1 LKVIL
6 VYNIINYGA
15 SLKNEAFG
23 SNLGKRIAF
32 NRSMKTK
39 KIKKETKSTKIPMS
53 KLAEPEEAL
62 VMHTWGGEMPKA
74 KRGRNLEYLNARA
87 VFSKKARSE
96 KKSKLKQ
103 KQ

>member
-1 LKVIL
+1 
-6 VYNIINYGA
+6 
-15 SLKNEAFG
+15 
-23 SNLGKRIAF
+23 
-32 NRSMKTK
+32 
-39 KIKKETKSTKIPMS
+39 MS